1 MALVEMEIDSIRV
14 SLLHENSKPIILHSK
29 EGERYLAI
37 WEGLAEAEQISI
49 KLQGIA
55 TPRPLTH
62 DLFLSVIEVFGGN
75 IDSIIISDLKNT
87 TFYAKLILTI
97 GEKKHEVDCRPCDAL
112 ALAVRAG
119 APIFVEEEVIN
130 KAAIPVGWKPS

>member
-14 SLLHENSKPIILHSK
+14 SSLHKDFRPIILHSK
-29 EGERYLAI
+29 KGERYLAI
-37 WEGLAEAEQISI
+37 WEGLTEAEQISI
-49 KLQGIA
+49 KLQGIT

-62 DLFLSVIEVFGGN
+62 DLFLSVIHVFGGN
-75 IDSIIISDLKNT
+75 VDSIIISDLKGT
-87 TFYAKLILTI
+87 TFYAKLILNI

-112 ALAVRAG
+112 ALAVTAG
-119 APIFVEEEVIN
+119 APILAEEEVIN

>member
-1 MALVEMEIDSIRV
+1 MALVEMGIDSIRA
-14 SLLHENSKPIILHSK
+14 SLLHENSKTIILHSK

-37 WEGLAEAEQISI
+37 WVGLAEAEQISI

-55 TPRPLTH
+55 TSRPLTY
-62 DLFLSVIEVFGGN
+62 DLFVSLIDVLGGN
-75 IDSIIISDLKNT
+75 FDSVIISDLKNN
-87 TFYAKLILTI
+87 TFYARLILII
-97 GEKKHEVDCRPCDAL
+97 GEKKCEVDCRPCDAL

-119 APIFVEEEVIN
+119 APIFAEEEVIN